1 MDAGEGKET
10 IMPKRYS
17 QNQLTFARKLRR
29 EDTRSEEILWNSLK
43 ASQLDGLKF
52 RRQVPIGI
60 YVVDFLC
67 VKLKFIVELD
77 GVVHEAPEQIAHDIK
92 RDAWLKSKGYKILRI
107 HNDLIIGG
115 GNISLNMI
123 RDVVLKLRC

>member
-1 MDAGEGKET
+1 
-10 IMPKRYS
+10 MPKRYS

-29 EDTRSEEILWNSLK
+29 EDTFAEEILWNSLK

-52 RRQVPIGI
+52 RRQVPIGV

-67 VKLKFIVELD
+67 VKFKFIVELD
-77 GVVHEAPEQIAHDIK
+77 GVVHETPEQIVHDK
-92 RDAWLKSKGYKILRI
+92 HRDAWLASKGYEILRI

-115 GNISLNMI
+115 GNIPLDMI
-123 RDVVLKLRC
+123 RDVVSKLRC